1 MVWAGVVSGIDLP
14 HSLFLE
20 VSEVVTRVHSHEF
33 EGRVSPLSQVRGSK
47 YSSII
52 PEKRPSIREREDQT
66 QILKIL
72 LKSQQIR

>member
-14 HSLFLE
+14 RSSFLE

-47 YSSII
+47 HSSII

-72 LKSQQIR
+72 LKSQQSR